1 MKKLGL
7 FIALFALLTGCA
19 AGLND
24 GKGSYSGKGRVVS
37 IVVNEEGN
45 SEVGVETE
53 DQGHIPVVVKGEL
66 DIFPGQ
72 DVKIQRNSR
81 GSGTVSAL

>member
-7 FIALFALLTGCA
+7 FIASLTLLAGCA
-19 AGLND
+19 TGLND

-45 SEVGVETE
+45 SEVGVETT
-53 DQGHIPVVVKGEL
+53 DKGHVPVVVKGEI

-72 DVKIQRNSR
+72 NVKIQRNSR
-81 GSGTVSAL
+81 GTGTITAL

>member
-7 FIALFALLTGCA
+7 FIASLTLIAGCA
-19 AGLND
+19 AGLED
-24 GKGSYSGKGRVVS
+24 GKGSYTGNGRVVS

-45 SEVGVETE
+45 SEVGVETT
-53 DQGHIPVVVKGEL
+53 DKGHVPVVVKGEI

-72 DVKIQRNSR
+72 NVKIQRNSR
-81 GSGTVSAL
+81 GLGSVTLL

>member
-7 FIALFALLTGCA
+7 LITSLVLLAGCA
-19 AGLND
+19 TGLND
-24 GKGSYSGKGRVVS
+24 GAGSYSGKGRVVS

-45 SEVGVETE
+45 SEVGVETA
-53 DQGHIPVVVKGEL
+53 DQGHVPVIVKGEL

-72 DVKIQRNSR
+72 NVKIQRNSR
-81 GSGTVSAL
+81 GFGSVSAL